1 MNLGAVLRSALLCGG
16 FAAALA
22 TGGPA
27 EVQADPVAAWARFSP
42 PRAVTIQGYG
52 GDAMEP
58 SLSRDGQVLV
68 FNNRND
74 PPEQTDLHWA
84 RRIDDLTFHY
94 EGLVAGANSG
104 DLDGVGTLTS
114 GDRFCFISTRD
125 WRQTLGTVFCSAWR
139 EGRAEPPI
147 LQAAAS
153 PRIPGRLVFDLE
165 QAADGQTAILADGRF
180 EGGAAP
186 ASADLRLARWIGG
199 QYRLSPADDRLFAAV
214 NTPGLEYAPA
224 LSADG
229 LTLAFTRLSGRPPFA
244 RIGLW
249 IARRPTSDA
258 PFGAPVRIAAATGF
272 VEGPTF
278 SPDGRS
284 VYFHRRIGNR
294 FSIWR
299 VTLSSTARTGR

>member
-74 PPEQTDLHWA
+74 PPDQTDLHWA
-84 RRIDDLTFHY
+84 RRIDDLTFRY
-94 EGLVAGANSG
+94 EGLVSGANSA
-104 DLDGVGTLTS
+104 DLDGVATLS
-114 GDRFCFISTRD
+114 AGGRLCFISTRAY
-125 WRQTLGTVFCSAWR
+125 RQTLATVFCSAWR
-139 EGRAEPPI
+139 DGQAGPSV
-147 LQAAAS
+147 LQIAAS
-153 PRIPGRLVFDLE
+153 PQVAGRLVFDLE
-165 QAADGQTAILADGRF
+165 QAADGETAILADGRF
-180 EGGAAP
+180 TGAAAP
-186 ASADLRLARWIGG
+186 ASADLRLARWRNGAF
-199 QYRLSPADDRLFAAV
+199 RLSPVDDRLFAAV
-214 NTPGLEYAPA
+214 NTSGLEYAPA
-224 LSADG
+224 LSGDG
-229 LTLAFTRLSGRPPFA
+229 LTLAFTRLSGWPPLA
-244 RIGLW
+244 RIGIWL
-249 IARRPTSDA
+249 ARRGSTDA
-258 PFGAPVRIAAATGF
+258 PFGRPVRIAAITGF

-284 VYFHRRIGNR
+284 IYFHRRVGDR
-294 FSIWR
+294 FSLWR
-299 VTLSSTARTGR
+299 VTLAPAGPARR